1 MTADVPAFADQRTR
15 DALTAAHLYYLQ
27 DLTMDAIAK
36 ELQTSRSSVS
46 RLLSFARTTG
56 LVDIR
61 IHSPLDVP
69 SQIEQELA
77 RKYGV
82 TAHVVPVHDQT
93 TDVDRLDRVAMS
105 AARILGQ
112 FFDSNM
118 TMGVAWG
125 STVSAISRHLI
136 PKATHDS
143 TIVQLNGAANN
154 LTTGIPYASEILSR
168 FGDAFG
174 ASVQQ
179 FAVPAFFDDPAT
191 KLALWRERSIRRVLG
206 IQARMDVALF
216 SVGSRSAEVPS
227 HVFIGGYLD
236 RQDFG
241 SLSAL
246 GIVGDVATVFYRL
259 DGSDSEI
266 PLNARSSGPAFRML
280 RRVSRRVCVSAGLA
294 KLDALRGALA
304 AKLVTD
310 LIVDEGTARALIDA
324 EGGRARGERRHKM
337 TE

>member
-1 MTADVPAFADQRTR
+1 MFTRERMTLSESGFADRRTR

-27 DLTMDAIAK
+27 DQTMEAIAR
-36 ELQTSRSSVS
+36 ELGTSRSTVS
-46 RLLSFARTTG
+46 RLLGYARSSG

-61 IHSPLDVP
+61 INSPLEVP
-69 SQIEQELA
+69 GQLEQEVSRL
-77 RKYGV
+77 YGV
-82 TAHVVPVHDQT
+82 NAHVVPVHDQA
-93 TDVDRLDRVAMS
+93 TDVDRLDRVALS

-125 STVSAISRHLI
+125 STVSAISRHLV
-136 PKATHDS
+136 PKETHDS

-168 FGDAFG
+168 FGEAYG

-179 FAVPAFFDDPAT
+179 FAVPAFFDHPET
-191 KLALWRERSIRRVLG
+191 KLALWQERSIRRVLG
-206 IQARMDVALF
+206 IQSRMDVALF

-236 RQDFG
+236 RHDFE
-241 SLSAL
+241 SLTSF

-259 DGSDSEI
+259 DGSDSDI
-266 PLNARSSGPAFRML
+266 PLNARSSGPNFRML
-280 RRVSRRVCVSAGLA
+280 RRVSRRVCVSAGVA

-304 AKLVTD
+304 ARLVTD
-310 LIVDEGTARALIDA
+310 LIVDDGTARALVDV
-324 EGGRARGERRHKM
+324 
-337 TE
+337 T